1 LSPQKF
7 FNLAAEIV
15 LNNKERNKEDE
26 IKKESKEIDELK
38 MALNSNF
45 LVPLHT
51 SPQSTST
58 ETLQMAL

>member
-1 LSPQKF
+1 LSPQTF

-15 LNNKERNKEDE
+15 LNNKERNKEGE
-26 IKKESKEIDELK
+26 IEEESKEIDELK

-45 LVPLHT
+45 FVPLHT
-51 SPQSTST
+51 ISSSTST